1 MSGKKIEKIIQAAI
15 EVRTERN
22 LLEDSIGGGEIQWA
36 EAMTEPV
43 DKLVVAL
50 NQYQLDD
57 TFNDDTPAQT
67 FSDLED
73 SLPHYKCPECDTS
86 YKLYHNR
93 VSIERDGM
101 CCKCF
106 DETKAV
112 EAVAWDMGTNEKC
125 EPILVT
131 VCSKCGSTV
140 PADSVEDLALSRWA
154 ARFLKAVKGIEVSK

>member
-1 MSGKKIEKIIQAAI
+1 MTSKSKTLARHGSLDEY
-15 EVRTERN
+15 V
-22 LLEDSIGGGEIQWA
+22 DSLPAHKQQ
-36 EAMTEPV
+36 PV
-43 DKLVVAL
+43 I
-50 NQYQLDD
+50 DD

-67 FSDLED
+67 FGDLED

-106 DETKAV
+106 DETKAIEAV

-125 EPILVT
+125 ESILVT

-140 PADSVEDLALSRWA
+140 PADSVDNPALSRWA